1 MSDVSLS
8 RVVEA
13 IETAFT
19 RNPPTICVIG
29 LSGVGKSSTINA
41 MFGTKLQVSATTRG
55 TSRFA
60 STLFHAVS
68 DRLASGPVKSCLKVY
83 DAPGL
88 GEDKELDKNY
98 LKRYRNHL
106 PKCDIALWIV
116 AARNRALALDQ
127 LYLEELR
134 DYLPNLVI
142 GINQVDLVDPLSWN
156 DRINMPSPQ
165 QDQSIAAIVT
175 DRAEKF
181 HKQSIKD
188 APVIAYSA
196 KKYYNLQSLFAACV
210 KSAPDNRRWMFEI
223 IKAFSSHDWLDKA
236 TGLNKTQRDTLA
248 SKYIHADGKM
258 QLDHA
263 AALKAASAR

>member
-1 MSDVSLS
+1 MSDVSLD
-8 RVVEA
+8 RVADA
-13 IETAFT
+13 IETAFAK
-19 RNPPTICVIG
+19 NPPTICVIG
-29 LSGVGKSSTINA
+29 LSGVGKSSTINS

-60 STLFHAVS
+60 STLFHSLS

-98 LKRYRNHL
+98 LKRYRTHL

-127 LYLEELR
+127 LYLEALR
-134 DYLPNLVI
+134 DYLPNLVV

-156 DRINMPSPQ
+156 DRINMPSQ
-165 QDQSIAAIVT
+165 QQEESITAIIK

-181 HKQSIKD
+181 RKLGIKD
-188 APVIAYSA
+188 ASVIAYSA
-196 KKYYNLQSLFAACV
+196 TKYYNLQSLFAACV
-210 KSAPDNRRWMFEI
+210 RSAPDNRRWMFEI
-223 IKAFSSHDWLDKA
+223 IKAFSSNDWLNKA
-236 TGLNKTQRDTLA
+236 TGLSKSQRDSLA
-248 SKYIHADGKM
+248 TQYIHADSKM
-258 QLDHA
+258 NLDHA
-263 AALKAASAR
+263 TAFKASAAR